1 VSDWEIT
8 IPENIEEMML
18 FLYLSEGVAQII
30 SWTG

>member
-1 VSDWEIT
+1 VSDWEIKT
-8 IPENIEEMML
+8 LEKTEEMML